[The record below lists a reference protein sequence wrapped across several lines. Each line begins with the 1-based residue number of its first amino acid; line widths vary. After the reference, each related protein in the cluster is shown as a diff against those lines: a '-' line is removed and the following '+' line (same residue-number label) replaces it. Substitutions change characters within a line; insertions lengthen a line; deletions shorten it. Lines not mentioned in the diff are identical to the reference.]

1 MRFTFHIILI
11 ILNKHCYIQKMKCRD
26 LFSISFHQGELDLP
40 HNLKIKASQINKDNP
55 QKYA

>member
-1 MRFTFHIILI
+1 
-11 ILNKHCYIQKMKCRD
+11 MKCRD